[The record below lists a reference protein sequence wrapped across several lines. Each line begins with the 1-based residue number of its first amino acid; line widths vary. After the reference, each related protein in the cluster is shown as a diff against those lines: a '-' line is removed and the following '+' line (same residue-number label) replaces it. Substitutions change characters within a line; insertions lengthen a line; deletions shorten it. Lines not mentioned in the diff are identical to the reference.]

1 MLPAIHTNLG
11 CHTHPHSHTHA
22 DEMVERVLV
31 LGIVLHIDQH
41 PSWCCLCVFMTWQLE
56 FTLVLKNLIVKAT
69 HEVWLIVPKVTTL

>member
-1 MLPAIHTNLG
+1 MPPAIHTNLG
-11 CHTHPHSHTHA
+11 CHTHPHSHTHS